1 MKRQNTQRR
10 MIIRHLWDKGSI
22 THRES
27 ENLCGCT
34 RIAAVVESL
43 KRKDAYKIKTIIE
56 TIGDV
61 RFARYHLREGDNG
74 N

>member
-1 MKRQNTQRR
+1 

-22 THRES
+22 THREA

-34 RIAAVVESL
+34 RIAAVVE
-43 KRKDAYKIKTIIE
+43 RFKIKDLYDIETIME

-61 RFARYHLREGDNG
+61 RFARYHLREGE
-74 N
+74 